1 MFGKIRKRVFFKRKK
16 GENFK
21 EWKSILEKKR
31 KERKR

>member
-21 EWKSILEKKR
+21 EWKSILEKR